1 MPTSARRL
9 SENDANGGASPD
21 PSGARPSTSASE
33 VLELFRE
40 YQRTGSRALR
50 NQLVE
55 RHLSLAEPHVRRF
68 AGKGLPNEDLRQAA
82 LLSMLGAV
90 ERFDPELG
98 ISFATFASR
107 TIDGELKRQL
117 RDKSWLVRPPRRH
130 QEVYLAVRKAEDELE
145 QRLSRSPTVAE
156 IASATDESVD
166 AVLEAIEA
174 GAARRGDS
182 LDRPGRREP
191 VLPSSGSGSEGDFGR
206 VEARMLVAQLME
218 GLDERER
225 AVIELR
231 FFENLGQPEIAE
243 RLDLSQ
249 SYVSRLIRRVLKSMR
264 DDLTV
269 NDDLSLDDDI
279 SNDGE
284 GQDGPRS

>member
-1 MPTSARRL
+1 MSSPAGPS
-9 SENDANGGASPD
+9 SHDDASGGALTDPD
-21 PSGARPSTSASE
+21 DARPATPASE
-33 VLELFRE
+33 ALELFRE
-40 YQRTGSRALR
+40 YRRSGSRALR

-55 RHLSLAEPHVRRF
+55 RHMSLAEPHVRRF
-68 AGKGLPNEDLRQAA
+68 SGKGLTNEDLRQAA

-117 RDKSWLVRPPRRH
+117 RDKGWLVRPPRRH

-156 IASATDESVD
+156 IASAIQESVD

-191 VLPSSGSGSEGDFGR
+191 ILPSSGSGSDGDFGR

-243 RLDLSQ
+243 RLELSQ
-249 SYVSRLIRRVLKSMR
+249 SYVSRLIRRVLKSMK
-264 DDLTV
+264 
-269 NDDLSLDDDI
+269 DDLSANQI
-279 SNDGE
+279 VPGDGE
-284 GQDGPRS
+284 AQAGHT